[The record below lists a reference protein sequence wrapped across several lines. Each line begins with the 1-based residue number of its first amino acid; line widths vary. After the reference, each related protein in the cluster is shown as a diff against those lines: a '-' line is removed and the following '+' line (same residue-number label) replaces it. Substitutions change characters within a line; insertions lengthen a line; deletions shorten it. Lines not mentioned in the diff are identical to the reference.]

1 LVAVEDAVCQMVV
14 PAGVRVEYNGGAES
28 ASRAGDPETLGPLA
42 ASIVAAAD
50 RVPHACGDGDPG
62 RAGGHRVGTAFLPLF
77 ILAGFT
83 NINCGTMTGTHAD
96 RGMGECGAGDRG
108 RHEDHPVGPGI
119 GHGHRPGHGM
129 SPTTGTMGVS
139 VAS

>member
-62 RAGGHRVGTAFLPLF
+62 RAGGHRVGTAFLPLS

-96 RGMGECGAGDRG
+96 RGMASVARETEAGMRTIPSVP
-108 RHEDHPVGPGI
+108 E
-119 GHGHRPGHGM
+119 
-129 SPTTGTMGVS
+129 SATGTGPDMG
-139 VAS
+139 